1 MKHVAGLMCLSSVYT
16 GVLWIEYQTALLF
29 GVGCFLFAAGSAL
42 TLVATA
48 LYRAPEG
55 VVQRNGFH
63 VRPQDRRAPSSLHT
77 ILSTGACATMRLKLQ
92 VAEEFHWNAHK

>member
-1 MKHVAGLMCLSSVYT
+1 MKHVAGLMCLSLVYT

-29 GVGCFLFAAGSAL
+29 GVGCFPFAAGSAL

-55 VVQRNGFH
+55 IERRDGFH
-63 VRPQDRRAPSSLHT
+63 VRPQGRRA
-77 ILSTGACATMRLKLQ
+77 RLARYIRFSQ
-92 VAEEFHWNAHK
+92 PARARQ

>member
-42 TLVATA
+42 TLVATV

-55 VVQRNGFH
+55 GDRRDGFH
-63 VRPQDRRAPSSLHT
+63 VRPRDC
-77 ILSTGACATMRLKLQ
+77 CARLARYIRFSQ
-92 VAEEFHWNAHK
+92 PARVRQ